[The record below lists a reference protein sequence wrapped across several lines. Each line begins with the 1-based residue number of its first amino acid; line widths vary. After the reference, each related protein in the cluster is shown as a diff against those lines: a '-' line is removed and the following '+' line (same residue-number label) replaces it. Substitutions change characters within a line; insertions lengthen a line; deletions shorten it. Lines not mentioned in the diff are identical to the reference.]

1 MGALEVGGLSML
13 IAAIDPAIES
23 VVEPVCGKHDEGE
36 VLSECDPKLCRSCVP
51 ALKMQKRA

>member
-23 VVEPVCGKHDEGE
+23 VAIEPVVELACGKHNEGIA
-36 VLSECDPKLCRSCVP
+36 LSARMLEAV
-51 ALKMQKRA
+51 